1 VAVWVEQTGRGTKWR
16 IHLYQD
22 IIICDGRL
30 AKLTTTTTAQ
40 ESKSMQ
46 RTENICIESKS
57 RIIRV
62 KAVHEVYQV
71 CSLPSVYMR
80 LFVFSKSRKQTGKI
94 KQTEQTVMIR

>member
-1 VAVWVEQTGRGTKWR
+1 
-16 IHLYQD
+16 
-22 IIICDGRL
+22 
-30 AKLTTTTTAQ
+30 
-40 ESKSMQ
+40 MQ